1 MNKFFNDK
9 TEQLPFIIFI
19 FSSIVF
25 IFSLC
30 DFQIIKSF
38 DIGLLGVLLKSD
50 GIKTITGGIISAYI
64 FYILIE
70 LIPRYKKEEKALK
83 VLNQAIASIVQG
95 FFTPHPLQY
104 SKSIRHIN
112 FELKTSTNQIIEAI
126 DNIKHGNV
134 LFAQLN
140 ITMQTADSRY
150 SDFQHLLALA
160 ITISPKHA
168 LFWLDLTDKIRLLKD
183 EMSNQI
189 ANKDMN
195 ILNDLRKINTNVAE
209 MNPTELF
216 CSGLKQCVMEFFES
230 VVAWNKL

>member
-1 MNKFFNDK
+1 VNKFLNDK
-9 TEQLPFIIFI
+9 TERLSLIIFL

-30 DFQIIKSF
+30 NVQIIKYF
-38 DIGLLGVLLKSD
+38 DIGLLGTLLKSD
-50 GIKTITGGIISAYI
+50 GIKTITGGMISAYI

-83 VLNQAIASIVQG
+83 VLNQAIASIVEG
-95 FFTPHPLQY
+95 FFSPHPWQHA
-104 SKSIRHIN
+104 KSIRHIN
-112 FELKTSTNQIIEAI
+112 FELKTSINQIIEAI
-126 DNIKHGNV
+126 DNIRYGNV
-134 LFAQLN
+134 FFAQLN
-140 ITMQTADSRY
+140 ITMQTADLRY

-160 ITISPKHA
+160 ITISPKHT

-189 ANKDMN
+189 ANPDMN
-195 ILNDLRKINTNVAE
+195 VLDDLRKININVAE

-216 CSGLKQCVMEFFES
+216 CSGVKQCVMEFFES
-230 VVAWNKL
+230 VVAWNEL